1 MNTATRQR
9 GPGSRPK
16 GRILKIKSG
25 FNPNSSSVGSDIP
38 AFFFAALGSGA
49 LGIMVLQMIDVYDR
63 YLRNQHGEQSDK

>member
-9 GPGSRPK
+9 GPGFCPK

-49 LGIMVLQMIDVYDR
+49 LGIMVLQMMDVYDR
-63 YLRNQHGEQSDK
+63 YLRNRHGGQSDK